1 MQNQIDYRNGAQVF
15 TNEAIETQLLFGKG
29 RAYGI
34 EWQFKK
40 KAGRFNGWISYTLSK
55 TERKIEGINNN
66 QWYNARQ
73 DRTHDI
79 AIVGMYQLNKKWTLL
94 RQLDFLYR

>member
-1 MQNQIDYRNGAQVF
+1 DTRYELNIETYYKWMQHSIDYRNGAQIF

-34 EWQFKK
+34 EWLLKK
-40 KAGRFNGWISYTLSK
+40 KSGRLSGWLGYTLSK
-55 TERKIEGINNN
+55 TERKINGINENN
-66 QWYNARQ
+66 WYNARH

-79 AIVGMYQLNKKWTLL
+79 SIVGIYQL
-94 RQLDFLYR
+94 